1 MSINPIDFPLP
12 LARRMAELLAQS
24 APARRDDGNSPT
36 GETHVSADT
45 PALLAGA
52 DPDALAAAG
61 LTALRRAL
69 SAVGTDEAASDLL
82 AADAL
87 ITHAC
92 ASAARDGVPGA
103 LAPERFAVLLE
114 EQ

>member
-1 MSINPIDFPLP
+1 MSINPIDVPVP
-12 LARRMAELLAQS
+12 LARRMAELLAQTTPGAS
-24 APARRDDGNSPT
+24 DDGRSPN
-36 GETHVSADT
+36 GGTHASADT

-61 LTALRRAL
+61 LAALRRAL
-69 SAVGTDEAASDLL
+69 SAISTEEAASDLL

-92 ASAARDGVPGA
+92 ASAASDGVPGA
-103 LAPERFAVLLE
+103 LAPEHFVALLE